1 MAAVLLRTA
10 CLILAAGTAA
20 RAEGVMLPPIP
31 QETGLVMF
39 LPLPGWDGWGTD
51 PGLVPP
57 PFPPLMPEPWPGGAV
72 WLPVLPAPPGSEPGW
87 LLPTFPF
94 DGGFLWMPA
103 PPPLPGDFP
112 PPPPLPVLP
121 DGLPPFP
128 PLPPPPAFGAVDD
141 LGVSGLAMA
150 PPPPAP
156 AETPEPATLLL
167 VGGLLA
173 GLAGYRRRSWTRRAL

>member
-1 MAAVLLRTA
+1 MAAVLLCTA

-20 RAEGVMLPPIP
+20 RAEGVMLPPMP
-31 QETGLVMF
+31 PDAGLVMF
-39 LPLPGWDGWGTD
+39 LPVPGGDGWGTD

-57 PFPPLMPEPWPGGAV
+57 PLPPLMPEPWPGDAV

-121 DGLPPFP
+121 DGLPPLA
-128 PLPPPPAFGAVDD
+128 PLPPGFGAVDD
-141 LGVSGLAMA
+141 IGLSGLAMA

-173 GLAGYRRRSWTRRAL
+173 GLAGWRRRSWKRRAL

>member
-94 DGGFLWMPA
+94 DGGFLWM
-103 PPPLPGDFP
+103 
-112 PPPPLPVLP
+112 
-121 DGLPPFP
+121 FP